1 MPLFKTSSLLLIG
14 LLTVLLSTTGCSPNR
29 HARNTV
35 DGTADTL
42 LKKLTAKRVLLP
54 NGWSLASAGRSLPL
68 GDLPLN
74 MALSPSKKWL
84 AVTNN
89 GQSRQTIIL
98 VDVAGEKVLDE
109 VEIPKSWL
117 GIRFS
122 ADERFLYASG
132 GNDNLVAIFRLENN
146 RLLRDGEIKL
156 GEPWPKDKISVAGI
170 EIDPRKNL
178 LFAVTKEDSALY
190 TCDLNGRKVLA
201 KTKLPTEPYTCLL
214 APDGKELYITLWGHR
229 KVATYDVTNAR
240 ISGEVAVQSHPN
252 DMALGANGKTLFV
265 ANANDNSV
273 SVIDVA
279 ARRVI
284 ETISAALYPQS
295 PTGST
300 TNGVALSEDGRRLYI
315 ANADNNCLAV
325 FDVTQPGKSQ
335 SLGYIPTDW
344 YPTAVKVAGKRIF
357 VSNGKGGFS
366 MANPKGPNPLG
377 KVRPKGSNVAET
389 AEKVQ
394 YIAGLFKG
402 TLSIIDEPEKATLST
417 YSKVVYANTPY
428 SKKREAAPSG
438 EPGNPIPRKVGE
450 ASPIQYVFYVIKE
463 NRTYDQVFGDMPDGN
478 GDSALCLFPEK
489 ITPNQHALAREFGLF
504 DNFYVDAEVSADGHN
519 WSTAAYATDYVEKT
533 WPTSYGA
540 RGGTYDYEGSREV
553 AFPKNGYIW
562 DYCRRAGISYR
573 SYGEFTPAN
582 DESFVSQG
590 LASLKGHYPPA
601 YPNYDLSIKDVYR
614 EKVWERDFD
623 SLVARN
629 AVPRFNSIRLGN
641 DHTSGA
647 RVGKRTPFAM
657 VADNDLALGRLID
670 HLSKSKIWK
679 QSAVFVLE
687 DDAQNGADH
696 VDAHRSPVLVIS
708 PYAKRRSIN
717 HTMYSTASVLRTMEL
732 ILGLPP
738 MSQYDAAATP
748 MWDAFTSQPTLT
760 GYQARPSQVDLEQK
774 NLAYN
779 EDSRQSEGFDWSKP
793 DRVPDRALSEIIW
806 RAVKGSNSPVPAPR
820 RSAFVRLI
828 ESEPE
833 D

>member
-1 MPLFKTSSLLLIG
+1 MLVG
-14 LLTVLLSTTGCSPNR
+14 LMLVLLSTHGCSPNQ
-29 HARNTV
+29 HTSKTV
-35 DGTADTL
+35 DRTDDTL
-42 LKKLTAKRVLLP
+42 LRKLTAKRVTLP

-74 MALSPSKKWL
+74 MAFSPSKKLL
-84 AVTNN
+84 AITNN
-89 GQSRQTIIL
+89 GQSRQTLIL
-98 VDVAGEKVLDE
+98 VDVETEKVLDE
-109 VEIPKSWL
+109 VEIAKSWL

-122 ADERFLYASG
+122 ADERYLYASG
-132 GNDNLVAIFRLENN
+132 GNDNLIAIYRLDNN
-146 RLLRDGEIKL
+146 RLIRDGEIKL
-156 GEPWPKDKISVAGI
+156 GEPWPTNKISVAGL
-170 EIDPRKNL
+170 EIDPSRNL

-190 TCDLNGRKVLA
+190 TCDLNGRKVLS

-214 APDGKELYITLWGHR
+214 SPNGKELFVTLWGHQ
-229 KVATYDVTNAR
+229 KVAIYDVANAR
-240 ISGEVAVQSHPN
+240 MAGEVGVESHPN
-252 DMALGANGKTLFV
+252 DMTLTRNGQTLFV

-279 ARRVI
+279 GRRVI

-344 YPTAVKVAGKRIF
+344 YPTAVKVVGKRIY

-366 MANPKGPNPLG
+366 MANPKGPNPIG
-377 KVRPKGSNVAET
+377 KIRAKASNAAEPT
-389 AEKVQ
+389 EKPQ

-402 TLSIIDEPEKATLST
+402 TLSIIDEPEKASLAT

-428 SKKREAAPSG
+428 SKEREASPSG

-450 ASPIQYVFYVIKE
+450 ASPIQYVFYIIKE
-463 NRTYDQVFGDMPDGN
+463 NRTYDQVFGDMPGGN
-478 GDSALCLFPEK
+478 GDTSLCLFPEK
-489 ITPNQHALAREFGLF
+489 ITPNQHALAREFALF

-519 WSTAAYATDYVEKT
+519 WSTAAYATDFVEKT

-553 AFPKNGYIW
+553 AYPKNGYIW
-562 DYCRRAGISYR
+562 DYCKRAGISYR
-573 SYGEFTPAN
+573 SYGEFTPSD
-582 DESFVSQG
+582 DEGFVSQG
-590 LASLKGHYPPA
+590 LESLKGHYPPA
-601 YPNYDLSIKDVYR
+601 YPNYDLSIKDIYR
-614 EKVWERDFD
+614 EKIWERDFD
-623 SLVARN
+623 SLVAIN

-641 DHTSGA
+641 NHTSGN
-647 RVGKRTPFAM
+647 RVGKLTPFAM
-657 VADNDLALGRLID
+657 VADNDLALGRLIE
-670 HLSKSKIWK
+670 HLFKSKIWK

-687 DDAQNGADH
+687 DDAQNGPDH

-708 PYAKRRSIN
+708 PYVKRRSIN

-748 MWDAFTSQPTLT
+748 MWNAFQSQPDLT
-760 GYQARPSQVDLEQK
+760 GYQSRPSQVDLEQK

-779 EDSRQSEGFDWSKP
+779 EDSQKSESFDWSNP
-793 DRVPDRALSEIIW
+793 DLVPDRALSEIIW
-806 RAVKGSNSPVPAPR
+806 RAVKGPQSPVPAPR

-828 ESEPE
+828 ETEEEEE